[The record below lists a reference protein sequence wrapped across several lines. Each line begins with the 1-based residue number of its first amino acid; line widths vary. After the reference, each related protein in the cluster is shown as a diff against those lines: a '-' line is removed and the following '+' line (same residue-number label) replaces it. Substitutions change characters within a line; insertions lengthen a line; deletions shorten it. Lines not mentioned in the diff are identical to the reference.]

1 MRISGCMFILFL
13 LACGTP
19 NEPTATP
26 QASPEEGTVKDETK
40 MSETPLDSVVA
51 DRVKRRQIDQWPRLS
66 HENAEA
72 FLKEYGAKAPDA
84 NLVDIKT
91 DFGTVRVRLFKDT
104 PLHKAN
110 FLYLIERNYF
120 NPTQIVRVVKDFVVQ
135 GGNSEE
141 VEDQEKRFLIGE
153 YNLPNEVRRE
163 HLHFRGALA
172 MSRKYENNP
181 EKRSA
186 PYDFY
191 IVDGK
196 KCSKTE
202 LYQAQKENGYT
213 YTDKELKRYMQEGG
227 APHLDGEHTVI
238 GEVIDGMEVVEQI
251 AEVETDA
258 SEWPLREIEV
268 RMEVI
273 EQN

>member
-1 MRISGCMFILFL
+1 MRISGCML
-13 LACGTP
+13 LLVLMACGGDE
-19 NEPTATP
+19 NAP
-26 QASPEEGTVKDETK
+26 QQAQTQQLNTERETKQKSPEA
-40 MSETPLDSVVA
+40 PLDSAVA
-51 DRVKRRQIDQWPRLS
+51 ARVEKRQINQWPRLS
-66 HENAEA
+66 HENAA
-72 FLKEYGAKAPDA
+72 SFLKSYGAKAPDA

-91 DFGTVRVRLFKDT
+91 DFGTVRVRLFEDT
-104 PLHKAN
+104 PIHRAN

-153 YNLPNEVRRE
+153 YNLPNEIKRE
-163 HLHFRGALA
+163 HLHFSGALA
-172 MSRKYENNP
+172 MSRKYEDNP

-202 LYQAQKENGYT
+202 LFQAQQDNGYT
-213 YTDKELKRYMQEGG
+213 YTDAELQRYMQEGG

-238 GEVIDGMEVVEQI
+238 GEVIDGMEVIDQI
-251 AEVETDA
+251 AKVETDA

-268 RMEVI
+268 RMEVV